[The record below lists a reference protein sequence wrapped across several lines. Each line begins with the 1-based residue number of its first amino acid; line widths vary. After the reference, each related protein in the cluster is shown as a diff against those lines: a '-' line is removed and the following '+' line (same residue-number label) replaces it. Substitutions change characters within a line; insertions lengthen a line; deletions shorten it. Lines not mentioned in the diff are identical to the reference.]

1 VQVKRLN
8 WHFFLL
14 NISFSSSGVENW
26 LNLLVMVFLYKNVL
40 LLRLKTV
47 FFHSFFPAAMALVL
61 KISLGIDK
69 NYSFNHGYISL
80 AS

>member
-1 VQVKRLN
+1 VQDNRPN

-26 LNLLVMVFLYKNVL
+26 LSLLVMVFLYKNVL

-47 FFHSFFPAAMALVL
+47 FFHSFLATASTNML

-69 NYSFNHGYISL
+69 NYSFNHG
-80 AS
+80 